1 MNATP
6 GDGSHSDAS
15 HGDAAQGDV
24 SSSGDASC
32 NAVAQCD
39 EQRNRVLAAIGQH
52 ELSLT
57 RYAARLTGDEHAAR
71 DVVQHVFLQ
80 LCDKPPT
87 AKNGQLAGWLFSVC
101 HNRAMDYR
109 RQSGKATSLETV
121 PPECMSA
128 GGLQRGGE
136 VDPADKAEAD
146 DTVDLLRS
154 VIDTLPDQQRL
165 VINLWS
171 AGFCYREIAAA
182 LDTSEGS
189 VRVAAHRAWQTV
201 RQHPKVRKL
210 LTG

>member
-6 GDGSHSDAS
+6 DDADQEGSRVDGSFW
-15 HGDAAQGDV
+15 
-24 SSSGDASC
+24 
-32 NAVAQCD
+32 D
-39 EQRNRVLAAIGQH
+39 EHRSRVLAAVGQH

-109 RQSGKATSLETV
+109 RQSVKAASLETV
-121 PPECMSA
+121 PSESLCELGA
-128 GGLQRGGE
+128 NRGTGE
-136 VDPADKAEAD
+136 VDPAEKVEAD

-165 VINLWS
+165 VVNLWS

-189 VRVAAHRAWQTV
+189 VRVAAHRAWQTI
-201 RQHPKVRKL
+201 RQHPRVRRL
-210 LTG
+210 LDQ

>member
-1 MNATP
+1 MNETP
-6 GDGSHSDAS
+6 GDGTPLEGARLDRSLW
-15 HGDAAQGDV
+15 
-24 SSSGDASC
+24 
-32 NAVAQCD
+32 D
-39 EQRNRVLAAIGQH
+39 EHRNRVLAAIGQH

-109 RQSGKATSLETV
+109 RQSVKASSLETV
-121 PPECMSA
+121 PADTLGTSDLNR
-128 GGLQRGGE
+128 GGLHRGGE
-136 VDPADKAEAD
+136 VDPAEKAEAD

-210 LTG
+210 LST

>member
-6 GDGSHSDAS
+6 GDGDRHDGTHADAS
-15 HGDAAQGDV
+15 LW
-24 SSSGDASC
+24 
-32 NAVAQCD
+32 D
-39 EQRNRVLAAIGQH
+39 EHRDRVLAAIGQH

-101 HNRAMDYR
+101 HNRAMDFR
-109 RQSGKATSLETV
+109 RQSVKAASLETV
-121 PPECMSA
+121 PAETL
-128 GGLQRGGE
+128 GKDGLHRGGE
-136 VDPADKAEAD
+136 VDPAEKAEAD

-165 VINLWS
+165 VVNLWS
-171 AGFCYREIAAA
+171 AGFCYREIATA
-182 LDTSEGS
+182 LDTTEGS
-189 VRVAAHRAWQTV
+189 VRVAAHRAWQAI

-210 LTG
+210 TIG